1 MTENFTDLQGIEYK
15 AIVRKYLDL
24 RAQKSELKSQYEEK
38 LAPITDEMER
48 IENFLSGELNRLGVK
63 NIATDVGTILRTKWT
78 RVTPTDWP
86 KFIKFCKEQDRWD
99 LIERRV
105 AKTELLATMAQYE
118 EDGLPPIPG
127 VEVETGLQVS
137 IRKA

>member
-1 MTENFTDLQGIEYK
+1 MTENYNDLQGVEYK

-24 RAQKSELKSQYEEK
+24 RKQKSELKDRYEEK
-38 LAPITDEMER
+38 VAPITEEMER
-48 IENFLSGELNRLGVK
+48 IEAFLSGELNRLGVK
-63 NIATDVGTILRTKWT
+63 NIATDAGTILRTKWT

-86 KFIKFCKEQDRWD
+86 AFLRFCKENDRLD

-105 AKTELLATMAQYE
+105 AKNELLATIGQYE

-127 VEVETGLQVS
+127 VTVETGLQVS